1 MSLAQ
6 RLAWLEVVST
16 LAILSAVMLTS
27 VPPEGI
33 GGMGVTTATAAAAAQ
48 ILPRFFIIMGICF
61 VCFYFCDLYN
71 FEDPHDFGDLFG
83 RLCRAL
89 GWSALLLATTYVV
102 FPTTIVRGNFVSH
115 ALMLLLVAVLLIR
128 SVVYSMAKRAPFSER
143 VLIMGVGTLAT
154 VIADQIRTRPDL
166 AVRLIGVLSDGGTAT
181 TLSAP
186 RLGRYDDVADVVRR
200 HRPDRIIVAMPDRR
214 SHLPVTQLLA
224 CRVRGVRI
232 EDGPQVLE
240 RFTRRLAV
248 ESLTPSAL
256 IFGDGFRVTRAQL
269 LVKRVMSVA
278 IAIVA
283 LVLTAPFMAVVALG
297 ITLESR
303 GPVFFVQ
310 ERVGLHG
317 RLFRLVKFRTMRVL
331 DARETDNILRGDMSL
346 VGPRPEMAENVATFS
361 TVIPYYNLRHEV
373 RPGLTG
379 WAQVRAG
386 YSMSVEEVTRK
397 LCYDLYYIK
406 HMCAQFDLRILFD
419 TVKFVLSGKRPGAGS
434 ARLLRTT
441 REGRHEVSQLRPVR
455 DRPRH
460 WRWGSPRPRCRERCR
475 SAAARD
481 RAARQLG
488 IRARRG
494 WLR

>member
-1 MSLAQ
+1 
-6 RLAWLEVVST
+6 
-16 LAILSAVMLTS
+16 
-27 VPPEGI
+27 
-33 GGMGVTTATAAAAAQ
+33 
-48 ILPRFFIIMGICF
+48 
-61 VCFYFCDLYN
+61 
-71 FEDPHDFGDLFG
+71 
-83 RLCRAL
+83 
-89 GWSALLLATTYVV
+89 
-102 FPTTIVRGNFVSH
+102 
-115 ALMLLLVAVLLIR
+115 
-128 SVVYSMAKRAPFSER
+128 
-143 VLIMGVGTLAT
+143 
-154 VIADQIRTRPDL
+154 
-166 AVRLIGVLSDGGTAT
+166 
-181 TLSAP
+181 
-186 RLGRYDDVADVVRR
+186 
-200 HRPDRIIVAMPDRR
+200 
-214 SHLPVTQLLA
+214 
-224 CRVRGVRI
+224 
-232 EDGPQVLE
+232 
-240 RFTRRLAV
+240 
-248 ESLTPSAL
+248 
-256 IFGDGFRVTRAQL
+256 
-269 LVKRVMSVA
+269 MSVA

-331 DARETDNILRGDMSL
+331 DARETDTVLRDNRSRVTRLGAVLRRYRLDEIPQFINILRGDMSL

-386 YSMSVEEVTRK
+386 YAMSVEEVTRK

-419 TVKFVLSGKRPGAGS
+419 TVKFVLSGSGPDDEHQTFPHIQQPGTHHVLGSRAGGAGAEGNGAAQVRHVS
-434 ARLLRTT
+434 CETT

-460 WRWGSPRPRCRERCR
+460 WRWGSPRPRRRERCR

>member
-16 LAILSAVMLTS
+16 LAILSVVMVAS

-33 GGMGVTTATAAAAAQ
+33 AGAGATVAAAATSV
-48 ILPRFFIIMGICF
+48 LPRFVIIMGVCF

-71 FEDPHDFGDLFG
+71 FVVPHDFGELFA

-89 GWSALLLATTYVV
+89 GWSALVLGTTYVV
-102 FPTTIVRGNFVSH
+102 FPNTIVRGNFVSH

-143 VLIMGVGTLAT
+143 VLIMGVSSLAAQL
-154 VIADQIRTRPDL
+154 ADQIRTRPDL
-166 AVRLIGVLSDGGTAT
+166 ALRLVGVLGEGATAT
-181 TLSAP
+181 ALWAP
-186 RLGRYDDVADVVRR
+186 RLGHYDDVADVVRR
-200 HRPDRIIVAMPDRR
+200 HRPDRIIVAMADRR
-214 SHLPVTQLLA
+214 SHLPVAQLLA

-232 EDGPQVLE
+232 EEGAQVLE

-283 LVLTAPFMAVVALG
+283 LVATAPFMAVVALG
-297 ITLESR
+297 IKLESR
-303 GPVFFVQ
+303 GPVFFIQ

-331 DARETDNILRGDMSL
+331 DARETDTVLRDNRSRVTVLGAVLRRYRLDEIPQFINILRGDMSL
-346 VGPRPEMAENVATFS
+346 VGPRPEMAENVAKFS

-379 WAQVRAG
+379 WAQV
-386 YSMSVEEVTRK
+386 
-397 LCYDLYYIK
+397 D
-406 HMCAQFDLRILFD
+406 
-419 TVKFVLSGKRPGAGS
+419 
-434 ARLLRTT
+434 
-441 REGRHEVSQLRPVR
+441 
-455 DRPRH
+455 
-460 WRWGSPRPRCRERCR
+460 
-475 SAAARD
+475 
-481 RAARQLG
+481 
-488 IRARRG
+488 
-494 WLR
+494 